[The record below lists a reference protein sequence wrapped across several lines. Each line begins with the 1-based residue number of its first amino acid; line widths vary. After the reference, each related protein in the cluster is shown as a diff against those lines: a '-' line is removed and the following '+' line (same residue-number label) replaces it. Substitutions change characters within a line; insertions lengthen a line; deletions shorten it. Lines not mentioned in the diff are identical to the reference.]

1 MADDDRI
8 REFLKLR
15 KQVKDDPKRIAAVIQ
30 KKMMSDGGQLC
41 VLEV

>member
-15 KQVKDDPKRIAAVIQ
+15 KQVKEDPERIAGVIRKWMASDLPAQKKPKR
-30 KKMMSDGGQLC
+30 
-41 VLEV
+41 